1 MKFCLFIIKL
11 TIAYFKYMYVD
22 NRKITGFENQYSN
35 NFHLT
40 MRKEVNS
47 LQSNNMSEFIR

>member
-1 MKFCLFIIKL
+1 MKFCLFI
-11 TIAYFKYMYVD
+11 IAYFKYMYVD